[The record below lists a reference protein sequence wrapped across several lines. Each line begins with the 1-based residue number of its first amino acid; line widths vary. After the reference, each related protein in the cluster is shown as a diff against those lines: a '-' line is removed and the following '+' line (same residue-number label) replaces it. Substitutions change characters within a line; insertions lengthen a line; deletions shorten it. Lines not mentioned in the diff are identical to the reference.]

1 MTWGFLAPGLRR
13 AMLKVV
19 GSWQKDCTM
28 PGCCWC
34 SVFSF
39 FLPQTVCPHWL
50 PRILAKGPLAGV
62 ILFLFDCVSFGG
74 DWDSI
79 FWGFCECLVD
89 TSISWYIY
97 ICLLFIVVNT
107 VSVLFMVC
115 KWFVVSKMI
124 VYTYHMAMKWWVSC
138 IQHGRVWKWREN
150 RPMVIKE

>member
-1 MTWGFLAPGLRR
+1 MAEGLHD
-13 AMLKVV
+13 AWLLLM
-19 GSWQKDCTM
+19 
-28 PGCCWC
+28 
-34 SVFSF
+34 FSF
-39 FLPQTVCPHWL
+39 FFFSSPNSVSTLTTPHT
-50 PRILAKGPLAGV
+50 GQGV
-62 ILFLFDCVSFGG
+62 SCRCNFVSFWVSIIFWG
-74 DWDSI
+74 WARI

-97 ICLLFIVVNT
+97 VYCLSILSTTVNGFVVNT